1 MPHGRSPSPARR
13 LALIDS
19 GVGADLNVVT
29 DEHTLNLGH
38 YQVPRSPH
46 GEPEPVLTDAHAG
59 VDDDAVSDDRMQCT

>member
-1 MPHGRSPSPARR
+1 MDEAQVPLGVLPS
-13 LALIDS
+13 IDS
-19 GVGADLNVVT
+19 GVGTDLNVVT

>member
-38 YQVPRSPH
+38 YQVHRSPMAN
-46 GEPEPVLTDAHAG
+46 PNP
-59 VDDDAVSDDRMQCT
+59 S

>member
-13 LALIDS
+13 LALDRC
-19 GVGADLNVVT
+19 ADLNVVT

-59 VDDDAVSDDRMQCT
+59 VHDDAVSDDRMQCT